1 MNVKEMLGGKRRRI
15 VIAIALI
22 ALIGG
27 GGWMAF
33 GQGGADNHEDEKH
46 AEEGGHK
53 EGSDELTLTSDEAAK
68 AGIQVQPAQPQ
79 PVVETVQA
87 TATIQANQERIAFVA
102 PRVEA
107 RVRSVA
113 VKLGDNV
120 RAGQALATL
129 DSVQVGE
136 AYAAWVQA
144 QSELRIAEADLKR
157 VESLAAD
164 EIVPRKELLRAQAD
178 REKAAAALRNASD
191 RLQLL
196 GASPRSGASAVSLL
210 TVTSPIAGTVIER
223 KATLG
228 GLASPA
234 ESLFTIAD
242 LSRVWVQAAL
252 PESALA
258 KVRIGAAARIT
269 VPAYPNQVF
278 QGRVSHIGAGVD
290 KDTRTASAR
299 IEVGNPEGKLKP
311 EMFATAVIETGNTG
325 RGGISLPDDAVVL
338 MQGQP
343 TVFVFDAGAYVPRV
357 VQTGERSG
365 GRTAIVS
372 GIQPGEQVV
381 TAGAYALKARKMK
394 STVGHGH

>member
-1 MNVKEMLGGKRRRI
+1 MNDIDKAGGKRRRI
-15 VIAIALI
+15 AIGITALVIAVA
-22 ALIGG
+22 
-27 GGWMAF
+27 GGWIAF
-33 GQGGADNHEDEKH
+33 ARVSADKPGEQH
-46 AEEGGHK
+46 AEEGHK
-53 EGSDELTLTSDEAAK
+53 EGPDELTLTSDEAKK
-68 AGIQVQPAQPQ
+68 AGIQTQAVQAQA
-79 PVVETVQA
+79 VADTIEA

-129 DSVQVGE
+129 DSLQVGE

-164 EIVPRKELLRAQAD
+164 EIIPRKELLRAQAE
-178 REKAAAALRNASD
+178 REKAAAAVRNTTD

-196 GASPRSGASAVSLL
+196 GAAPRAGATAVSLL
-210 TVTSPIAGTVIER
+210 TVVSPIAGTVIER

-228 GLASPA
+228 GLASPS
-234 ESLFTIAD
+234 ESLFTVAD
-242 LSRVWVQAAL
+242 LSRVWIQAAL

-258 KVRIGAAARIT
+258 KVRVGASARVT
-269 VPAYPNQVF
+269 VPAYPQQVF

-290 KDTRTASAR
+290 KESRAVSAR

-311 EMFATAVIETGNTG
+311 EMFANAVIETGGNA
-325 RGGISLPDDAVVL
+325 RSGISLPDDAIVL

-343 TVFVFDAGAYVPRV
+343 TVFVFDAGAYAQRV

-365 GRTAIVS
+365 GRTTIVA
-372 GIQPGEQVV
+372 GLQPGEQVV

-394 STVGHGH
+394 SSVGHGH

>member
-1 MNVKEMLGGKRRRI
+1 MKLSGTLGGQRRRI
-15 VIAIALI
+15 AIAVVALV
-22 ALIGG
+22 LIGG
-27 GGWMAF
+27 SGWMAF
-33 GQGGADNHEDEKH
+33 GRGDAGKPEGEK
-46 AEEGGHK
+46 EGHK
-53 EGSDELTLTSDEAAK
+53 EGSEELTLTSDEVAK
-68 AGIQVQPAQPQ
+68 AGIQVQAAQAQP
-79 PVVETVQA
+79 VTEVVQA

-102 PRVEA
+102 SRVEA
-107 RVRSVA
+107 RVRSVG

-120 RAGQALATL
+120 RAGQTLATL

-164 EIVPRKELLRAQAD
+164 EIVPRKDLLRAQAE
-178 REKAAAALRNASD
+178 REKAAAAARNTTD

-196 GASPRSGASAVSLL
+196 GASPRSGGGAVSLL

-234 ESLFTIAD
+234 DSLFTVAD
-242 LSRVWVQAAL
+242 LSKVWIQAAL
-252 PESALA
+252 PEASLA
-258 KVRIGAAARIT
+258 KVAIGANARVT
-269 VPAYPNQVF
+269 VPAYPTQVF

-290 KDTRTASAR
+290 KETRAASAR
-299 IEVGNPEGKLKP
+299 IEVSNPEGKLKP
-311 EMFATAVIETGNTG
+311 EMFANAVIETGNTG
-325 RGGISLPDDAVVL
+325 RSGISLPDAAVVL

-357 VQTGERSG
+357 VQTGERSA
-365 GRTAIVS
+365 GRTTIVS
-372 GIQPGEQVV
+372 GIQPNEQVV

-394 STVGHGH
+394 SSVGHGH